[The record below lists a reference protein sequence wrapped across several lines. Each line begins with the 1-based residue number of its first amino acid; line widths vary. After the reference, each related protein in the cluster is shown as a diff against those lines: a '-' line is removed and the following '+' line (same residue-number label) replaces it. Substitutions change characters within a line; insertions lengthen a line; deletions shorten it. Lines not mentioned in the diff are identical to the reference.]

1 MEKTISIV
9 PYRFLCD
16 KILWDSQNPQISKL
30 PTDGKIS
37 NLPLRAIISN
47 IGNASYPLAK
57 YLAQLLSPLT
67 RSRYTV
73 NSTKDPIVKIK
84 N

>member
-16 KILWDSQNPQISKL
+16 KILWDSQNPQIKKL

-37 NLPLRAIISN
+37 NLPLTAIISN